1 MVFDRFERY
10 LNSAYDLKPIRINN
24 SIGILFRSGEENKKS
39 LFWCSIIDWNIM
51 EIEKEDLGVNIS
63 DHDLDLFLY
72 YDIAVLLSN
81 EHYSI
86 DVNDL

>member
-1 MVFDRFERY
+1 
-10 LNSAYDLKPIRINN
+10 
-24 SIGILFRSGEENKKS
+24 
-39 LFWCSIIDWNIM
+39 M